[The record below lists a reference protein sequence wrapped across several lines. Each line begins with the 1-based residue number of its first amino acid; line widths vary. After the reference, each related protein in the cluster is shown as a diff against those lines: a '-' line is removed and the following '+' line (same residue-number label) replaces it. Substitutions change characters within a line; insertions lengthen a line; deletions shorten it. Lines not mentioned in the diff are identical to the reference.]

1 MHKKNF
7 PSSCVVILCGVKRVM
22 TASPSPPPGPMVFL
36 ELALIQHAMRML
48 HDKKYTPLYTPYF
61 MRKEV
66 MQEVA
71 QLSQF
76 DEELYKV
83 HTIQVTNSG
92 T

>member
-1 MHKKNF
+1 MK
-7 PSSCVVILCGVKRVM
+7 
-22 TASPSPPPGPMVFL
+22 
-36 ELALIQHAMRML
+36 ML
-48 HDKKYTPLYTPYF
+48 HERKYVPLYTPYF

-83 HTIQVTNSG
+83 LTIKVIATFVSYLSLKISLPCLAVL